1 MGHTL
6 YYRTHI
12 ERWREFSTFLER
24 VCAGLGYPVDIKEE
38 KVVIYSPCP
47 LVEPLRIGRNEE
59 RFVKTNLIEPCHSV
73 YLLILHSVAF
83 FGSVEIWEDSM
94 R

>member
-6 YYRTHI
+6 YYRTRV
-12 ERWREFSTFLER
+12 ERWQDFCSFMGR
-24 VCAGLGYPVDIKEE
+24 VCAGLGYSIEIDGDDIT
-38 KVVIYSPCP
+38 IYPPCQQ
-47 LVEPLRIGRNEE
+47 VEPLRIGRNEE

-83 FGSVEIWEDSM
+83 FGSLELWEDSI